1 MVIMMKDTYQL
12 CLILVLSI
20 VVVPSVFA
28 ADPVGDVTLAEDS
41 NAAVNFTWTLMAAF
55 LVFLMQGGFAMLE
68 GGLVRAK
75 NTSNIMMKNLA
86 DFTIGSLGYWAI
98 GFPLMFGTS
107 VAGLYGVGS
116 WFLLGEAYDVS
127 TYLLWIFQMVFAGTA
142 ATIASG
148 AMAERTKFRTYYIIS
163 FLITSLVYPIY
174 GHWVWGG
181 GWLSMLGEWYG
192 LGLGHVD
199 FAGSGVVHMVG
210 GGAGLAGAMLLGA
223 RIGKY
228 DNEGKP
234 RAIPGHSISMAVLGV
249 FILWFGWFGFNPGST
264 LAATELRI
272 SIIAVTTLLAG
283 SAGGF
288 IATLY
293 TWKKFG
299 HPDVTMAGNGVIAGL
314 VAITAPCAWV
324 EAWAAVVIGLAAG
337 LIMVE
342 SVLFFERKGIDDPI
356 GAVSCHLIAG
366 IWGLISVGIFADGTY
381 GLYTTEGPFVT
392 GLLYGGGTG
401 QLVAQV
407 IGVIAN
413 FAWVF
418 GTTYVIFW
426 TLKKTIG
433 LRVSKEEEEEGLDK
447 TEHGAICYPDFTA
460 PLEESKKL
468 ENYEPKKQEMK

>member
-1 MVIMMKDTYQL
+1 MKPIIQLFLFLSLLIIVI
-12 CLILVLSI
+12 
-20 VVVPSVFA
+20 PSALA
-28 ADPVGDVTLAEDS
+28 ADPAGDITLAEDP
-41 NAAVNFTWTLMAAF
+41 NAPVNFTWTLVAAF

-75 NTSNIMMKNLA
+75 NVSNIMMKNLS
-86 DFTIGSLGYWAI
+86 DFAVGSLGFWAI
-98 GFPLMFGTS
+98 GFPLMFGAS
-107 VAGLYGVGS
+107 VAGIFGAS
-116 WFLLGEAYDVS
+116 NWLLTGEAYDVN

-163 FLITSLVYPIY
+163 FLITALIYPIY

-181 GWLSMLGEWYG
+181 GWLSNLPF
-192 LGLGHVD
+192 GLGHLD

-210 GGAGLAGAMLLGA
+210 GGAGLAGALLLGA

-228 DNEGKP
+228 DEDGKP

-249 FILWFGWFGFNPGST
+249 FILWFGWFGFNAGST

-272 SIIAVTTLLAG
+272 SVIAVTTLLAG

-288 IATLY
+288 AATLY

-299 HPDVTMAGNGVIAGL
+299 RPDVTMTGNGVIAGL

-324 EAWAAVVIGLAAG
+324 EAWAAVVIGLVAG
-337 LIMVE
+337 FIMVE
-342 SVLFFERKGIDDPI
+342 SVLFFEKKGIDDPI

-381 GLYTTEGPFVT
+381 GIYSTEAPFVT
-392 GLLYGGGTG
+392 GLLYGGGIG

-407 IGVIAN
+407 IGVFAN
-413 FAWVF
+413 FVWVF

-426 TLKKTIG
+426 VLKKTIG
-433 LRVSKEEEEEGLDK
+433 LRVSKKEELEGLDNA
-447 TEHGAICYPDFTA
+447 EHGAISYPDFIIT
-460 PLEESKKL
+460 PEDSEKVEE
-468 ENYEPKKQEMK
+468 NGEPIKQEIH

>member
-1 MVIMMKDTYQL
+1 MKMKPIIQLFLFLSLLIIVI
-12 CLILVLSI
+12 
-20 VVVPSVFA
+20 PSALA
-28 ADPVGDVTLAEDS
+28 ADPAGDITLAEDP
-41 NAAVNFTWTLMAAF
+41 NAPVNFTWTLVAAF

-75 NTSNIMMKNLA
+75 NVSNIMMKNLS
-86 DFTIGSLGYWAI
+86 DFAVGSLGFWAI
-98 GFPLMFGTS
+98 GFPLMFGAS
-107 VAGLYGVGS
+107 VAGIFGAS
-116 WFLLGEAYDVS
+116 NWLLTGEAYDVN

-163 FLITSLVYPIY
+163 FLITALIYPIY

-181 GWLSMLGEWYG
+181 GWLSNLPF
-192 LGLGHVD
+192 GLGHLD

-210 GGAGLAGAMLLGA
+210 GGAGLAGALLLGA

-228 DNEGKP
+228 DEDGKP
-234 RAIPGHSISMAVLGV
+234 RAIPGHSISMVVLGV
-249 FILWFGWFGFNPGST
+249 FILWFGWFGFNAGST

-272 SIIAVTTLLAG
+272 SVIAVTTLLAG

-288 IATLY
+288 AATLY

-299 HPDVTMAGNGVIAGL
+299 RPDVTMTGNGVIAGL

-324 EAWAAVVIGLAAG
+324 EAWAAVVIGLVAG
-337 LIMVE
+337 FIMVE
-342 SVLFFERKGIDDPI
+342 SVLFFEKKGIDDPI

-381 GLYTTEGPFVT
+381 GIYSTEAPFVT
-392 GLLYGGGTG
+392 GLLYGGGIG

-407 IGVIAN
+407 IGVFAN
-413 FAWVF
+413 FVWVF

-426 TLKKTIG
+426 VLKKTIG
-433 LRVSKEEEEEGLDK
+433 LRVSKKEELEGLDNA
-447 TEHGAICYPDFTA
+447 EHGAISYPDFIIT
-460 PLEESKKL
+460 PEDSEKVEE
-468 ENYEPKKQEMK
+468 NGEPIKQEIH

>member
-1 MVIMMKDTYQL
+1 MVIMMKNAYQL
-12 CLILVLSI
+12 CLILILSI

-41 NAAVNFTWTLMAAF
+41 TAAVNFTWTLMAAF

-86 DFTIGSLGYWAI
+86 DFTIGSLGFWAI

-107 VAGLYGVGS
+107 VAGVFGVGS
-116 WFLLGEAYDVS
+116 WFLLGEAYDVN
-127 TYLLWIFQMVFAGTA
+127 TYLLWIFQMCFAGTA

-148 AMAERTKFRTYYIIS
+148 AMAERTKFRTYYIAS
-163 FLITSLVYPIY
+163 FLITSLIYPIY

-181 GWLSMLGEWYG
+181 GWLSTLSFGV
-192 LGLGHVD
+192 GHVD

-210 GGAGLAGAMLLGA
+210 GGAGLAGAILLGA

-228 DNEGKP
+228 DKHGKP
-234 RAIPGHSISMAVLGV
+234 RAIPGHSIPMAVLGV

-272 SIIAVTTLLAG
+272 SVIAVTTLLAA

-299 HPDVTMAGNGVIAGL
+299 YPDVTMTGNGVIAGL

-324 EAWAAVVIGLAAG
+324 EGWAAVVIGLVAG

-342 SVLFFERKGIDDPI
+342 SVLLLEKKGIDDPI

-366 IWGLISVGIFADGTY
+366 IWGLVSIGIFADGTY
-381 GLYTTEGPFVT
+381 GLYTTEGPKVI
-392 GLLYGGGTG
+392 GLLYGGGAD
-401 QLVAQV
+401 QLIAQM
-407 IGVIAN
+407 IGVVAN
-413 FAWVF
+413 VAWVF
-418 GTTYVIFW
+418 GTSYALFW
-426 TLKKTIG
+426 ILKKTIG
-433 LRVSKEEEEEGLDK
+433 LRVSKEEELEGLDK
-447 TEHGAICYPDFTA
+447 AEHGAISYPDFISVVG
-460 PLEESKKL
+460 E
-468 ENYEPKKQEMK
+468 EPKLMEKGTHQNNGDDLDK

>member
-1 MVIMMKDTYQL
+1 MKMKPIIQL
-12 CLILVLSI
+12 FLVLSLLI
-20 VVVPSVFA
+20 IVVPSALA
-28 ADPVGDVTLAEDS
+28 ADPAGDITLAEDP
-41 NAAVNFTWTLMAAF
+41 NAPVNFTWTLVAAF

-75 NTSNIMMKNLA
+75 NVSNIMMKNLS
-86 DFTIGSLGYWAI
+86 DFAVGSLGFWAI
-98 GFPLMFGTS
+98 GFPLMFGAS
-107 VAGLYGVGS
+107 VAGIFGAS
-116 WFLLGEAYDVS
+116 NWLLTGEAYDVN

-163 FLITSLVYPIY
+163 FLITAFIYPIY

-181 GWLSMLGEWYG
+181 GWLSNLPF
-192 LGLGHVD
+192 GLGHLD

-210 GGAGLAGAMLLGA
+210 GGAGLAGALLLGA

-228 DNEGKP
+228 DEDGKP

-249 FILWFGWFGFNPGST
+249 FILWFGWFGFNAGST

-272 SIIAVTTLLAG
+272 SVIAVTTLLAG

-288 IATLY
+288 AATLY

-299 HPDVTMAGNGVIAGL
+299 RPDVTMTGNGVIAGL

-324 EAWAAVVIGLAAG
+324 EAWAAVVIGLVAG
-337 LIMVE
+337 FIMVE
-342 SVLFFERKGIDDPI
+342 SVLFFEKKGIDDPI
-356 GAVSCHLIAG
+356 GAVSCHFIAG

-381 GLYTTEGPFVT
+381 GIYSTEAPFVT
-392 GLLYGGGTG
+392 GLLYGGGIG

-407 IGVIAN
+407 IGVVAN
-413 FAWVF
+413 FVWVF

-426 TLKKTIG
+426 VLKKTIG
-433 LRVSKEEEEEGLDK
+433 LRVSKKEELAGLDNA
-447 TEHGAICYPDFTA
+447 EHGAISYPDFIIT
-460 PLEESKKL
+460 PEDSEKVEE
-468 ENYEPKKQEMK
+468 NGEPIKQEIH

>member
-1 MVIMMKDTYQL
+1 MKPIIQLFLFLSLLIIVI
-12 CLILVLSI
+12 
-20 VVVPSVFA
+20 PSALA
-28 ADPVGDVTLAEDS
+28 ADPAGDITLAEDP
-41 NAAVNFTWTLMAAF
+41 NAPVNFTWTLVAAF

-75 NTSNIMMKNLA
+75 NVSNIMMKNLS
-86 DFTIGSLGYWAI
+86 DFAVGSLGFWAI
-98 GFPLMFGTS
+98 GFPLMFGAS
-107 VAGLYGVGS
+107 VAGIFGAS
-116 WFLLGEAYDVS
+116 NWLLTGEAYDVN

-163 FLITSLVYPIY
+163 FLITALIYPIY

-181 GWLSMLGEWYG
+181 GWLSNLPF
-192 LGLGHVD
+192 GLGHLD

-210 GGAGLAGAMLLGA
+210 GGAGLAGALLLGA

-228 DNEGKP
+228 DEDGKP
-234 RAIPGHSISMAVLGV
+234 RAIPGHSISMVVLGV
-249 FILWFGWFGFNPGST
+249 FILWFGWFGFNAGST

-272 SIIAVTTLLAG
+272 SVIAVTTLLAG

-288 IATLY
+288 AATLY

-299 HPDVTMAGNGVIAGL
+299 RPDVTMTGNGVIAGL

-324 EAWAAVVIGLAAG
+324 EAWAAVVIGLVAG
-337 LIMVE
+337 FIMVE
-342 SVLFFERKGIDDPI
+342 SVLFFEKKGIDDPI

-381 GLYTTEGPFVT
+381 GIYSTEAPFVT
-392 GLLYGGGTG
+392 GLLYGGGIG

-407 IGVIAN
+407 IGVVAN
-413 FAWVF
+413 FVWVF

-426 TLKKTIG
+426 VLKKTIG
-433 LRVSKEEEEEGLDK
+433 LRVSKKEELEGLDNA
-447 TEHGAICYPDFTA
+447 EHGAISYPDFIIT
-460 PLEESKKL
+460 PEDSEKVEE
-468 ENYEPKKQEMK
+468 NGEPIKQEIH